1 LRVRSAFAILG
12 CGMPFADEIAAQP
25 DCWRGAAALA
35 TRLSRVLP
43 PRGARVAVVGC
54 GTLLLVGQA
63 IAALREAAGLGET
76 DAFPAS
82 EFPAGRRYDLVV
94 ALSRSGTT
102 SEVIAAVDALPRAV
116 TTLAVTA
123 SGGTPLA
130 ARCDRTIVLDFAD
143 ERSVMQ
149 TAFATTTLAL
159 VRAHLGHAIEP
170 VAADGERA
178 LDAVLP
184 GADDGLG
191 AVAFLGT
198 GWRVGLAREAALK
211 VREAAALPSEAHP
224 ALEYRHGPISA
235 AGPGTLVWAIGPIA
249 GDLEADVLRT
259 GAAVERSA
267 HDPMA
272 ELVRVQRF
280 AAAAARARG
289 RDPDH
294 PPHVSRSVLLS

>member
-1 LRVRSAFAILG
+1 VA
-12 CGMPFADEIAAQP
+12 FADEIAAQP
-25 DCWRGAAALA
+25 GCWRGAAALA
-35 TRLSRVLP
+35 ARLTRVLP

-63 IAALREAAGLGET
+63 IAALREATGLGET
-76 DAFPAS
+76 DAFAAS
-82 EFPAGRRYDLVV
+82 EFPPGRRYDLVM

-102 SEVIAAVDALPRAV
+102 SEVLAAVDALPKKV

-178 LDAVLP
+178 LQDALP
-184 GADDGLG
+184 SDDDVG

-211 VREAAALPSEAHP
+211 VREASALPTEAHP

-235 AGPGTLVWAIGPIA
+235 AGPGTIVWAIGPVPD
-249 GDLEADVLRT
+249 DLELDVRRT
-259 GAAVERSA
+259 GAAVERSDR
-267 HDPMA
+267 DPMV

-289 RDPDH
+289 RDPDDL
-294 PPHVSRSVLLS
+294 PHVSRSVLLS

>member
-1 LRVRSAFAILG
+1 
-12 CGMPFADEIAAQP
+12 M
-25 DCWRGAAALA
+25 
-35 TRLSRVLP
+35 
-43 PRGARVAVVGC
+43 
-54 GTLLLVGQA
+54 
-63 IAALREAAGLGET
+63 
-76 DAFPAS
+76 
-82 EFPAGRRYDLVV
+82 

-102 SEVIAAVDALPRAV
+102 SEVLAAVDALPKKV
-116 TTLAVTA
+116 TTLAGRA
-123 SGGTPLA
+123 CGGTPLA

-178 LDAVLP
+178 LQDALP
-184 GADDGLG
+184 SDDDVG

-211 VREAAALPSEAHP
+211 VREASALPTEAHP

-235 AGPGTLVWAIGPIA
+235 AGPGTIVWAIGPVPD
-249 GDLEADVLRT
+249 DLELDVRRT
-259 GAAVERSA
+259 GAAVERSDR
-267 HDPMA
+267 DPMV

-289 RDPDH
+289 RDPDDL
-294 PPHVSRSVLLS
+294 PHVSRSVLLS